1 MTAAPMHVIPTARG
15 RPQGTVPGPDPGAFV
30 KTSLGKGLTHV
41 HPLLPAGPRS
51 RGENLALRGTTSSL
65 GRGAVSQPG
74 LHIPPCALH
83 SDWRISATSRYQRL
97 ADPQQARAQRMLL
110 SPSEG
115 SSSNKN
121 PAQQL
126 GAHASTAITL
136 QGCKGH
142 HCDNCEVK
150 AEIWE
155 MLRIRYRFGKTISI
169 KSTYIHTSHV

>member
-1 MTAAPMHVIPTARG
+1 MTAASMHVIPTARG

-83 SDWRISATSRYQRL
+83 TISATGR
-97 ADPQQARAQRMLL
+97 PQQARAQRMRL
-110 SPSEG
+110 SPSES

-150 AEIWE
+150 AKIWE

>member
-15 RPQGTVPGPDPGAFV
+15 RPQGTVPGPDPGAFA

-83 SDWRISATSRYQRL
+83 SDWRIPSRPELRECFFH
-97 ADPQQARAQRMLL
+97 LL
-110 SPSEG
+110 KAAALIRIQPS
-115 SSSNKN
+115 S
-121 PAQQL
+121 
-126 GAHASTAITL
+126 
-136 QGCKGH
+136 
-142 HCDNCEVK
+142 
-150 AEIWE
+150 
-155 MLRIRYRFGKTISI
+155 
-169 KSTYIHTSHV
+169 